1 MPKKISEIL
10 YSESKALSAGSI
22 PFAGSNFAGTANIY
36 SSMDAWDRALDRQFS
51 WGTKINYREKVGDL
65 HDSSLVI
72 SAYRFLSN
80 VLPEPDLKVWEKNAD
95 GTEVDIK
102 DHGLPALWN
111 RPNEYYSGS
120 TLKKG
125 LAFSWVLAGQAF
137 LLKFKNTGDTI
148 PLELWYE
155 PHWTI
160 RPVWPIDGKE
170 FISHYQVNRSGQWHD
185 VDKENVIHIRDGLSP
200 YNQRNGLNVVDSV
213 LRELF
218 ADSEAANYYASLL
231 GGSAIPP
238 FFVGIDKEIQMSQP
252 ELEEYM
258 DYLKRK
264 TSGARRGEPVA
275 TRGGRAYKLAFS
287 PRELDLRESRYG
299 AEERFCA
306 AMGIPAVVLELGS
319 GQEHSIYNN
328 VDQAMKRAYR
338 SYVTPL
344 LNHIE
349 EELDVQLLRDFD
361 GDDTDRYLKHDLSNI
376 QALQEDENI
385 KAERLAMLY
394 EKGVIMRSEA
404 RAPLG
409 IGSSDPANEDADKV
423 FSKHGTSVEENQEA
437 KEAFKEQQK
446 AKVGKP
452 EKEEKPNGNSRV
464 LA

>member
-1 MPKKISEIL
+1 MAKKISEIL
-10 YSESKALSAGSI
+10 YSESKALQVGSI
-22 PFAGSNFAGTANIY
+22 PFAGSNFGGAYPIY
-36 SSMDAWDRALDRQFS
+36 SSHDAWDRALDRQFS
-51 WGTKINYREKVGDL
+51 WNTKINYREKVGDL

-80 VLPEPDLKVWEKNAD
+80 VLPEPDLKVWEKDAD
-95 GTEVDIK
+95 GNEVDIK
-102 DHGLPALWN
+102 GHPLPQLWN

-160 RPVWPIDGKE
+160 RPVWPVGGKE
-170 FISHYQVNRSGQWHD
+170 FISHYQVNRGGQWYD

-200 YNQRNGLNVVDSV
+200 YNQRMGMNVVDSV
-213 LRELF
+213 LREIF

-231 GGSAIPP
+231 GGAAVPP
-238 FFVGIDKEIQMSQP
+238 FLVGIDKEVQMSQP

-264 TSGARRGEPVA
+264 TTGARRGEPLA
-275 TRGGRAYKLAFS
+275 TRGARVYKLAFN
-287 PRELDLRESRYG
+287 PRELDLRDSRYG

-376 QALQEDENI
+376 QALQEDENS

-394 EKGVIMRSEA
+394 EKGVIMRIEA
-404 RAPLG
+404 RTPLG
-409 IGSSDPANEDADKV
+409 LGPSNPEDEESDKVFFKEEQSSDP
-423 FSKHGTSVEENQEA
+423 EEE
-437 KEAFKEQQK
+437 
-446 AKVGKP
+446 KP
-452 EKEEKPNGNSRV
+452 KLPSEEKKPNGNSRV
-464 LA
+464 IT

>member
-1 MPKKISEIL
+1 MQ
-10 YSESKALSAGSI
+10 AGSI
-22 PFAGSNFAGTANIY
+22 PFAGTSYTGSVPLYSNWD
-36 SSMDAWDRALDRQFS
+36 SWDRALDRQLS

-65 HDSSLVI
+65 TDSSLVVA
-72 SAYRFLSN
+72 AYRFLSN
-80 VLPEPDLKVWEKNAD
+80 VLPEPDLKVWEKDAEGNE
-95 GTEVDIK
+95 TDIK
-102 DHGLPALWN
+102 EHPLPQLWN
-111 RPNEYYSGS
+111 RPNLYYSGS

-125 LAFSWVLAGQAF
+125 LAFSWVLAGQCF
-137 LLKFKNTGDTI
+137 LLKFKNTGNTI

-160 RPVWPIDGKE
+160 RPVWELNGKE
-170 FISHYQVNRSGQWHD
+170 FISHYQVNRNGQWYD

-200 YNQRNGLNVVDSV
+200 YNQRIGFSVVDSV
-213 LRELF
+213 LREIF

-238 FFVGIDKEIQMSQP
+238 FFVGIDKDIQMSQP

-264 TSGARRGEPVA
+264 TSGPRRGEPVA
-275 TRGGRAYKLAFS
+275 TRGGRVYKLAFN
-287 PRELDLRESRYG
+287 PHELDLRESRYA

-338 SYVTPL
+338 SYVTPM

-349 EELDVQLLRDFD
+349 EELDIHLLRDFD
-361 GDDTDRYLKHDLSNI
+361 GEDTERYLKHDLSQI
-376 QALQEDENI
+376 QALQEDENA

-404 RAPLG
+404 RGNLG
-409 IGSSDPANEDADKV
+409 YGESDPSDKDADKV
-423 FSKHGTSVEENQEA
+423 FSKQGQSPEEAKAA
-437 KEAFKEQQK
+437 KEAEQ
-446 AKVGKP
+446 
-452 EKEEKPNGNSRV
+452 EKKQIPQGKPNGQSKV
-464 LA
+464 LAE

>member
-1 MPKKISEIL
+1 MAAPFRKLEDQL
-10 YSESKALSAGSI
+10 YAEAKALQAGSI
-22 PFAGSNFAGTANIY
+22 PFAGTSYTGAVATY
-36 SSMDAWDRALDRQFS
+36 TSHDAWDRALDRQLS

-65 HDSSLVI
+65 TDSSLIVA
-72 SAYRFLSN
+72 AYRFLSN
-80 VLPEPDLKVWEKNAD
+80 VLPEPDLKVWEKDASGIETD
-95 GTEVDIK
+95 VK
-102 DHGLPALWN
+102 DHDLPKLWN
-111 RPNEYYSGS
+111 RPNPYYSGS

-125 LAFSWVLAGQAF
+125 LAFSWVLAGQCF
-137 LLKFKNTGDTI
+137 LLKFKNTGNTV

-160 RPVWPIDGKE
+160 RPVWEVNGKE
-170 FISHYQVNRSGQWHD
+170 FISHYQVNRNGQWYD
-185 VDKENVIHIRDGLSP
+185 VDVENVIHIRDGLSP
-200 YNQRNGLNVVDSV
+200 YNQRIGFSVVDSV
-213 LRELF
+213 LREIF

-231 GGSAIPP
+231 GGAAVPP
-238 FFVGIDKEIQMSQP
+238 FLIGIDKDIQMSQP
-252 ELEEYM
+252 EMEEYM

-264 TSGARRGEPVA
+264 TTGPRRGEPLA
-275 TRGGRAYKLAFS
+275 TRGARVYKLAFN
-287 PRELDLRESRYG
+287 PHELDLRESRYA

-338 SYVTPL
+338 SYVTPM

-349 EELDVQLLRDFD
+349 EELDIHLLRDFD
-361 GDDTDRYLKHDLSNI
+361 GEDTERYLKHDLSGI
-376 QALQEDENI
+376 QALQEDENA

-404 RAPLG
+404 RTPLG
-409 IGSSDPANEDADKV
+409 MGSSDPTDEDADKV

-437 KEAFKEQQK
+437 KEAFKQEK
-446 AKVGKP
+446 LNKP
-452 EKEEKPNGNSRV
+452 KEGKPNGNSRV